1 MVTNL
6 KGEKKMSI
14 KLNESQVM
22 ACNLLATGMKTS
34 DILEKLKIRPETL
47 SRWKQNEEFINILK
61 KTQEKILEAII
72 NSQKHI
78 LILSQ
83 DIIINALNNDKL
95 DEFKKATIALGYI
108 ALMRG
113 KNNVEDKYTKQLS
126 DLNFENSFGFK

>member
-1 MVTNL
+1 
-6 KGEKKMSI
+6 
-14 KLNESQVM
+14 M

-83 DIIINALNNDKL
+83 DIIINALKNDKL
-95 DEFKKATIALGYI
+95 DEFKKATIALRYI